1 MPETQVPHAYDS
13 VVPFQVDALGVRGR
27 LVRLG
32 KAAKP
37 LLDDNRYPATVRGL
51 ALDTMALTA
60 LLASTLKYEGVFSLQ
75 VQGDGPVGLLFG
87 DATSEGALRTYAK
100 FDADG
105 VASADSNTSG
115 ALPHL
120 VGAGHMAFT
129 VDQGPDTDR
138 YQGISELSGATLAE
152 CAAGYFRQ
160 SEQLDTQIISA
171 HTETGNGI
179 SAAALFLQRLPA
191 AEADTDE
198 AIDAWREAALLAGT
212 VTEAE
217 LLNAEL
223 PSADLLFNL
232 YHERGVRVF
241 ESQPLHF
248 SCRCSHERVVRTL
261 ASFPRAEIE
270 DLRVDGVVAVTCEF
284 CGADYRF
291 DDDALARVYSETANR

>member
-1 MPETQVPHAYDS
+1 MAEFQNLTSSDAVL
-13 VVPFQVDALGVRGR
+13 PFQVDALGVRGR

-32 KAAKP
+32 EAAKP
-37 LLDDNRYPATVRGL
+37 LLDENRYPATVRGL

-100 FDADG
+100 YDAEG
-105 VASADSNTSG
+105 VAEADSQTSG
-115 ALPHL
+115 MLPHL
-120 VGAGHMAFT
+120 VGAGHIAFT

-138 YQGISELSGATLAE
+138 YQGISEISGTTLAE

-171 HTETGNGI
+171 HTMNGNGI

-191 AEADTDE
+191 AEADTDKS
-198 AIDAWREAALLAGT
+198 ADAWREAAVLAGT

-217 LLNAEL
+217 LLDADLPAAEL
-223 PSADLLFNL
+223 LFKL

-241 ESQPLHF
+241 EPQPLRF
-248 SCRCSHERVVRTL
+248 TCRCSRERVARTL
-261 ASFPRAEIE
+261 ASFPRAEIK
-270 DLRVDGVVAVTCEF
+270 DLRVDGEVAVTCEF

-291 DDDALARVYSETANR
+291 DDDALGRVYSETANQ